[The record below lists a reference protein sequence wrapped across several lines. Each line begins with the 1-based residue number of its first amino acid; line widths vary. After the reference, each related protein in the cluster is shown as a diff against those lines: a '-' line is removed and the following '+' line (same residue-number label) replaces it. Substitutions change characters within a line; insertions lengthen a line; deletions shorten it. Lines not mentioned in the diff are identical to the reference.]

1 MSAEPTHAE
10 RNRSATDSPDAL
22 GRHKAVARPAPIT
35 PEHPITCGHKCG
47 DALRENRPDRRFA
60 CMLRSR
66 SVTALRPLSSGC
78 RRPVRPAVGPPDGAA
93 SRCGLPGG
101 AGDVRGDDVG
111 SVPVQASAG
120 PVVPHRG
127 SRAGPVSGPYRP
139 ACTSSPSGSGK
150 AGSSRQPTA
159 DSRSPGSSERRH
171 PLCWGGTATMAAL
184 RTHVSYRLTPHELY
198 TVRQTA
204 GHLAD
209 ANISLLLCAV
219 LPAEDPG

>member
-22 GRHKAVARPAPIT
+22 GRHKAVTRPVP
-35 PEHPITCGHKCG
+35 
-47 DALRENRPDRRFA
+47 
-60 CMLRSR
+60 
-66 SVTALRPLSSGC
+66 ALRPSSSGC

-120 PVVPHRG
+120 PGRTSLWFAG
-127 SRAGPVSGPYRP
+127 RAGERPVPPGMHQL
-139 ACTSSPSGSGK
+139 PSGSGK

-159 DSRSPGSSERRH
+159 DTRSPGSSERRH
-171 PLCWGGTATMAAL
+171 PLCWCGTATMAAL
-184 RTHVSYRLTPHELY
+184 RTHVSYRLTPMSFTPSGKPRAIQL
-198 TVRQTA
+198 TRT
-204 GHLAD
+204 
-209 ANISLLLCAV
+209 
-219 LPAEDPG
+219 